1 MKRIVIIGGGF
12 AGVSALFGL
21 RSHQKRLDLEVTL
34 INDKQRVSFLPMLP
48 DCLGRNVSPENLLLD
63 LAVLSAK
70 MDFNFIQD
78 RVSAVDLLKKQ
89 VTASALTLGYDFL
102 LISSGTET
110 NFYNNN
116 EIRERAFK
124 LDDAS
129 DALLVR
135 RALEEKSYASYL
147 IAGAGYTG
155 IEVATNLRVFLKKR
169 KIDKKIVIIERA
181 PSILGPLPQWM
192 KDYVADNLKRLNIE
206 VLLNSSIERVEENR
220 IRLSG
225 GEVFENSM
233 LIWAAGVRTADFIR
247 DLKVEKNPQGRINTD
262 EYLRVNA
269 SCFAAGDTAYYSDK
283 NNFLRMAVQF
293 AIMEGTYAAK
303 NIIRSLEGKRLAKFK
318 PLDFGYIIPM
328 ANNRACGI
336 ILGINM
342 KGFLPLLLHY
352 FMCIYRSYGLKNK
365 SGIVKDLI
373 KIG

>member
-12 AGVSALFGL
+12 AGVSALSGL
-21 RSHQKRLDLEVTL
+21 RSHQKRLGLEVTL

-110 NFYNNN
+110 NFYDNN
-116 EIRERAFK
+116 EIRERSFK

-135 RALEEKSYASYL
+135 RALEGKSYASYL

-169 KIDKKIVIIERA
+169 KIDKQIMIIERA

-293 AIMEGTYAAK
+293 AIMEGAYAAK
-303 NIIRSLEGKRLAKFK
+303 NIIRILEGKRLAKFK

-365 SGIVKDLI
+365 LGIIKDLI
-373 KIG
+373 KTC